1 MKTLLASA
9 AILSLLAA
17 GTAVAG
23 SKMSGEYSGDS
34 PRMQMSDSEHRMGH
48 SDERRGHGKYDDD
61 DRYEH
66 MQGRHD
72 DDDDRE
78 HANRGQR
85 GFDQMDKNG
94 DGMIDREEFTA
105 HMQDHDRS

>member
-23 SKMSGEYSGDS
+23 SKMSGEYRSDS
-34 PRMQMSDSEHRMGH
+34 PHMEKSDQDNRMGS
-48 SDERRGHGKYDDD
+48 SDDRRGYDKYDDD
-61 DRYEH
+61 DRSER
-66 MQGRHD
+66 MQGRHS

-78 HANRGQR
+78 HSNRGQR
-85 GFDQMDKNG
+85 GFDRMDTNG
-94 DGMIDREEFTA
+94 DGVIDRKEFTA
-105 HMQDHDRS
+105 HTQDRDRS